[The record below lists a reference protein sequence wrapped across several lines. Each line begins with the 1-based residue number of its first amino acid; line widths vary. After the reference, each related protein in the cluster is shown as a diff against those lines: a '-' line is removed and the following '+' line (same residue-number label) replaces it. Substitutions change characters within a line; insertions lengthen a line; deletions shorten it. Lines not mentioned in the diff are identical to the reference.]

1 MGETVATKKI
11 TIEVEVPEGL
21 EEVDEELLAG
31 IARSAIERRLL
42 LLKELEELI
51 PEPIA
56 TEEEIKEIDKEIKRA
71 IARRLEDET
80 TENND

>member
-1 MGETVATKKI
+1 MATKKI